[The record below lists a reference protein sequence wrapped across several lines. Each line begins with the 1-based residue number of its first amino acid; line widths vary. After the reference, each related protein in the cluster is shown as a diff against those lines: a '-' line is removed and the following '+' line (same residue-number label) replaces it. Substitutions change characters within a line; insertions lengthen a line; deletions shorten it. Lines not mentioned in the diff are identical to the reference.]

1 MRAEI
6 VTRCNTLILQVDLRN
21 IIAMMRI
28 AVSRYSGATWRFKA
42 RERERE
48 RRVIQTKSDE
58 KKKKKIQK
66 KKDE

>member
-1 MRAEI
+1 M
-6 VTRCNTLILQVDLRN
+6 RN